1 MLKQQVRD
9 LVSLGY
15 GRRKIASEL
24 GISEYKVRSILRSIV
39 LDKIRKE
46 DDNDFDGRLRIN
58 KTKTRKDKKKVD
70 VVLSDIH
77 IPYHD
82 RDALAIALE
91 YTEDIQ
97 PDTIVL
103 NGDIIDFYAVS
114 KYMKDPLRIDTL
126 QSEIDET
133 RALLNRIRETH
144 PSAAI
149 HYLMGNHEERLEKF
163 LIDKASALTSL
174 RCLSIDDLFGL
185 SKNKIQFSDTS
196 IMLGNLEVTHGK
208 YARKTPGGSVKGH
221 FEKSASSVLI
231 GHVHRL
237 NTNRYTNGWG
247 VHTTIENGCLCL
259 VSPEYSRVND
269 WQQGFSVVRHSE
281 RTGDFI
287 IEQHNII
294 KGRLITQDKI
304 YQCPERKQGK

>member
-1 MLKQQVRD
+1 MLKQKVRD

-15 GRRKIASEL
+15 GRRKIAQTL
-24 GISEYKVRSILRSIV
+24 GVSEYKVRAILRSIV
-39 LDKIRKE
+39 VDKIRKE
-46 DDNDFDGRLRIN
+46 DTNDFDGRLRISRI
-58 KTKTRKDKKKVD
+58 KSGKDKKKVA

-91 YTEDIQ
+91 FTEDIK
-97 PDTIVL
+97 PDKIIL
-103 NGDIIDFYAVS
+103 AGDIIDFYAVS

-133 RALLNRIRETH
+133 RAFLNVLRDKHLGASITII
-144 PSAAI
+144 P
-149 HYLMGNHEERLEKF
+149 GNHEVRLEKF

-185 SKNKIQFSDTS
+185 SQNGIVFSDAS
-196 IMLGNLEVTHGK
+196 VMLGKLEVTHGE

-221 FEKSASSVLI
+221 FEKSASSVLV

-247 VHTTIENGCLCL
+247 VHTVVENGCLCMT
-259 VSPEYSRVND
+259 SPEYSRVND
-269 WQQGFSVVRHSE
+269 WQQGFSVVRYNE
-281 RTGDFI
+281 KTGDFI
-287 IEQHNII
+287 VEQHNIVGG
-294 KGRLITQDKI
+294 KLITSDRV
-304 YQCPERKQGK
+304 YQCPEKK